1 MPRERREFDR
11 RSGVKDPSL
20 IVIACEGEKT
30 EQDYFNSI
38 SELCDELDHV
48 YNLKFSCREKR
59 GIVRLDMF

>member
-30 EQDYFNSI
+30 EQQYII
-38 SELCDELDHV
+38 SFQSL
-48 YNLKFSCREKR
+48 
-59 GIVRLDMF
+59 

>member
-38 SELCDELDHV
+38 SELCDELGSRLQ
-48 YNLKFSCREKR
+48 LKVLPPREEA
-59 GIVRLDMF
+59 